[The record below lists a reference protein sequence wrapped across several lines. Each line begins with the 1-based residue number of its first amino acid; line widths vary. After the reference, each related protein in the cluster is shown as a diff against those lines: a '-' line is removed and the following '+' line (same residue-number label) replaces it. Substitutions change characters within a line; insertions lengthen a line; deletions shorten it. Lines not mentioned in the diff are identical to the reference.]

1 MLSYMRNEENDA
13 VRQLSMDRLSNIQ
26 MIKTSIENEV
36 VKERINKMALEMT
49 MKRKRGFESNED
61 VAVPYSHLEGFTIQW
76 DILSKL
82 PI

>member
-1 MLSYMRNEENDA
+1 
-13 VRQLSMDRLSNIQ
+13 
-26 MIKTSIENEV
+26 
-36 VKERINKMALEMT
+36 MT

-61 VAVPYSHLEGFTIQW
+61 QVVPYSNLEGFNIQW